1 MTPPPLVLA
10 GHGSRDEEGAAA
22 FRALASRL
30 KERLA
35 PEGIEVAGGF
45 IELSE
50 PPLREA
56 VAGLASRGHR
66 HLVAV
71 PVVLSAAS
79 HAKGD
84 IPASLAR
91 ERARHPGLT
100 WSYGR
105 PLGPHPVLLGLLAE
119 RIAAVSGGM
128 TAPAVLLAARG
139 TTDPDANAEVCKTA
153 RLLWEGRDYAFAET
167 AFVSLAEPGIPAGL
181 ERCRRLGAR
190 QIVVARYFLFPG
202 VLPDRVEEQSR
213 AYAAAHPELGVRVTD
228 VLGDTGELAG
238 LVDRAV
244 PRGAG
249 RGHPDELRH
258 LRLPCR
264 AARVRAA
271 GRRGPAAAR
280 PPSGRRS
287 SGRAWVSPRAPRG
300 RPSAHALTGR
310 VPRPADRKD
319 TMELLDEVRAGIRP
333 LDAAA
338 VAAARARLDLMTKP
352 RGSLGTLED
361 LSVRLAGLA
370 GECPPPVP
378 GPATVAVFAADH
390 GVHARGVT
398 PWPQEVTAQMVAN
411 FLAGGAVVNAFAAQA
426 GAERRG
432 RRRRRGRR
440 PAAPRPACWPAKVAS
455 GTADFTGGPG
465 AGAAARW
472 QEALATGIGVARD
485 LVAAG
490 SHCLITGDMGIANTT
505 ASAALVCA
513 FTGRDPA
520 EMTGR
525 GHRHRRQH
533 PRQEDRGRAGRAGP
547 APAGPGRP
555 GRGAGRVR
563 RPGARRAGRAS
574 SWARR
579 RSGCR

>member
-56 VAGLASRGHR
+56 VAALASRGHR

-91 ERARHPGLT
+91 ERARHPGVT

-119 RIAAVSGGM
+119 RIATAFPLLGADATSEAGEAAGVSGM
-128 TAPAVLLAARG
+128 TDSGRADGADGAGGVAVADGAARPAILLAARG
-139 TTDPDANAEVCKTA
+139 TTDPDANAEVCKIA
-153 RLLWEGRDYAFAET
+153 RLLWEGRDYDFAET

-238 LVDRAV
+238 LV
-244 PRGAG
+244 
-249 RGHPDELRH
+249 
-258 LRLPCR
+258 
-264 AARVRAA
+264 
-271 GRRGPAAAR
+271 
-280 PPSGRRS
+280 
-287 SGRAWVSPRAPRG
+287 
-300 RPSAHALTGR
+300 TGR
-310 VPRPADRKD
+310 YR
-319 TMELLDEVRAGIRP
+319 
-333 LDAAA
+333 
-338 VAAARARLDLMTKP
+338 
-352 RGSLGTLED
+352 
-361 LSVRLAGLA
+361 
-370 GECPPPVP
+370 
-378 GPATVAVFAADH
+378 
-390 GVHARGVT
+390 
-398 PWPQEVTAQMVAN
+398 
-411 FLAGGAVVNAFAAQA
+411 
-426 GAERRG
+426 
-432 RRRRRGRR
+432 
-440 PAAPRPACWPAKVAS
+440 
-455 GTADFTGGPG
+455 
-465 AGAAARW
+465 
-472 QEALATGIGVARD
+472 EALAGDIRMNCDTCAYRVALPGSGH
-485 LVAAG
+485 LVGAAQRP
-490 SHCLITGDMGIANTT
+490 HAH
-505 ASAALVCA
+505 
-513 FTGRDPA
+513 PA
-520 EMTGR
+520 ED
-525 GHRHRRQH
+525 GH
-533 PRQEDRGRAGRAGP
+533 
-547 APAGPGRP
+547 PGEHGYP
-555 GRGAGRVR
+555 HAHHGAGHQHTH
-563 RPGARRAGRAS
+563 
-574 SWARR
+574 
-579 RSGCR
+579 